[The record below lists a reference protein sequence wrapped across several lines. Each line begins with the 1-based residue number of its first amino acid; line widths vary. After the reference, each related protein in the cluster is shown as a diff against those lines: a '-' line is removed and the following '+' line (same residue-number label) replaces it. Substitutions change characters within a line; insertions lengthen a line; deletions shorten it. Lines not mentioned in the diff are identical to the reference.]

1 MTGDA
6 GLVRPIVALRRL
18 VAVAASREQDRKWVA
33 FIPLK
38 RFGNDVAGCGLL
50 LGTCHCNRR
59 GHGLEYIVAKHEMVK
74 KSCGCM
80 TDSQTRERPCAEF
93 VRKMKRGL

>member
-18 VAVAASREQDRKWVA
+18 VAVAASHEQDRKWVS

-38 RFGNDVAGCGLL
+38 RFGNDVAVCGLL

-59 GHGLEYIVAKHEMVK
+59 GHGFEYIVAKHEMVK
-74 KSCGCM
+74 KSCSCVAH
-80 TDSQTRERPCAEF
+80 DQASKRPSAEF
-93 VRKMKRGL
+93 MPKMKRGL